1 MGGSLVQIPVG
12 IGVPVIPGTNFQ
24 ISSKVIRFTLTT
36 AQASLAAGD
45 YVNITTVIEGS
56 SARELIADVSSVS
69 IMTRSSVAP
78 ISFGLAL
85 RDNPITKSLVKLCT
99 ISTANQW
106 VVITLPNIPVFPAG
120 NFTMVPGSV
129 GYWLTIALAAGS
141 TYMTPANDVWQTGNY
156 TGAVGQSNFGAQAVN
171 STIDFAFLQHE
182 PGPQCTTLIDCPFS
196 GPNGNLEA
204 CQRYYQKSY
213 SYGTAI
219 GTVNTGYLSSLVSAS
234 TTLVAPGATFKR
246 TMAKAPTVTIYDA
259 STGAA
264 NSVLNASLGTHVA
277 VSNAG
282 QATDSHFS
290 YITLAAAQTS
300 GQLIQYAYVAD
311 TGL

>member
-45 YVNITTVIEGS
+45 YVNINNTIEGS

-69 IMTRSSVAP
+69 IMARCSVAP
-78 ISFGLAL
+78 ISFGLSL
-85 RDNPITKSLVKLCT
+85 RDSPITRSLVKLCT

-106 VVITLPNIPVFPAG
+106 VVISLPNIPVFPAG

-129 GYWLTIALAAGS
+129 GYVLTIALAAGS

-171 STIDFAFLQHE
+171 STIDFAFVQHE

-213 SYGTAI
+213 PYGTLPGTATYAGARSLYANGATTAAI
-219 GTVNTGYLSSLVSAS
+219 GPLSFIK
-234 TTLVAPGATFKR
+234 TL
-246 TMAKAPTVTIYDA
+246 AKIPTLTAYNVV
-259 STGAA
+259 TGAA
-264 NSVLNASLGTHVA
+264 NSVHDQGNVDHGSVTFNSPSDSGVYRIDFATATTAAYHV
-277 VSNAG
+277 
-282 QATDSHFS
+282 
-290 YITLAAAQTS
+290 YL
-300 GQLIQYAYVAD
+300 QYTAD
-311 TGL
+311 TGW